1 MEESLTCYTANVAHQ
16 LFRENERGSLKVGM
30 VADFVVLDRNPLK
43 TAPEEVA
50 FIAITNVYQ
59 KGIKVR

>member
-1 MEESLTCYTANVAHQ
+1 MEESLTAYTANVAYQ

-30 VADFVVLDRNPLK
+30 VADFVLLDRNPLD
-43 TAPEEVA
+43 TEPEEVA
-50 FIAITNVYQ
+50 SIAIKGVYQ